1 MARQIPDLAVLLFC
15 MAAAGSTAFAQE
27 PTAPPR
33 AREHALAWRANLD
46 SIAELTCEYRMWTAV
61 ADSAEDAFAFR
72 LRECTNAR
80 CRFAH
85 GFENG
90 SLFMRD
96 GYVKLVVEDEDLG
109 HHVFLR
115 DGYKVRLRCR
125 GRLEDGAYKDAE
137 LATPAGS
144 VYWNAWFSSR
154 GVPHRLLLM
163 GDRISTRVDYDI
175 LKESPAFDDPDISSQ
190 EFRCEEGVD
199 FYGRKCDVVAVIA
212 TTPRDRFVYKHYFD
226 AQVPGLLWGEEIV
239 FEDGSRTVSR
249 MLEVRWL
256 TGGQWYPSK
265 AVSISIG
272 SDGSLLSEG
281 HVEAI
286 EVTRLE
292 PKAPPIDEFQVK
304 IRGTVWFMD
313 LGDAGWLYGQEHVVR
328 ADQLQDFVEQMKE
341 AALEKQ
347 TALAQGGG
355 AQTVPVG
362 AAATTGL
369 APPGKTSRVRF
380 VTYAIVGT
388 VAVLVAGGLL
398 LWAQR
403 RGRKRAPE
411 H

>member
-1 MARQIPDLAVLLFC
+1 MVRVSPQLLLFLVC
-15 MAAAGSTAFAQE
+15 AVMTRAVAFSQDAT
-27 PTAPPR
+27 PPPR

-46 SIAELTCEYRMWTAV
+46 SIPELTCEYRMWTAV
-61 ADSAEDAFAFR
+61 ADSAEDAFAWRF
-72 LRECTNAR
+72 RECPDPK
-80 CRFAH
+80 CRADHVFEH
-85 GFENG
+85 GT
-90 SLFMRD
+90 LFIR
-96 GYVKLVVEDEDLG
+96 GNYVKLVVDDYFLG
-109 HHVFLR
+109 RHVYLR
-115 DGYKVRLRCR
+115 DGYSVRLRCVE
-125 GRLEDGAYKDAE
+125 RLEDGSYKEGD
-137 LATPAGS
+137 LATPAGGRA
-144 VYWNAWFSSR
+144 WNIWFSSHY
-154 GVPHRLLLM
+154 VPHRMMCM
-163 GDRISTRVDYDI
+163 GHHISGRVDFKI
-175 LKESPAFDDPDISSQ
+175 LQDAGVAEQ
-190 EFRCEEGVD
+190 HQQQTLVRERVD
-199 FYGRKCDVVAVIA
+199 FYGRTCDRVSVVVEGQRGAFI
-212 TTPRDRFVYKHYFD
+212 YNHYFD
-226 AQVPGLLWGEEIV
+226 HETPGLLWGKEIV
-239 FEDGSRTVSR
+239 FPDGSRAVSR
-249 MLEVRWL
+249 MLELRRL
-256 TGGQWYPSK
+256 PGGHWYPTK
-265 AVSISIG
+265 VVSLHTDSSG
-272 SDGSLLSEG
+272 VLSQD
-281 HVEAI
+281 HVEVL
-286 EVTRLE
+286 EVQHLE
-292 PKAPPIDEFQVK
+292 AKAPPIEEFQVK